1 MKIVAALLGIALIV
15 SAIMLGG
22 GTDSLWSFLNLPSL
36 LFVGGCTVLFTLAQ
50 HAPGDVAAALRAAC
64 GGPVRE
70 DREIAGHVAVLS
82 TLRTLAAGSGV
93 AGTLVGLVLMLGNL
107 EDPSAIGPG
116 MAVGLLTA
124 LYGILLAEFLLG
136 PMIQRLGARRAAS
149 GDSDRPAG
157 PGASG
162 GPAGPSA
169 ALLMASLFVPLVGFW
184 TLMSIMS

>member
-1 MKIVAALLGIALIV
+1 MKVIAALLGFGLV
-15 SAIMLGG
+15 VCAITIGG
-22 GTDSLWSFLNLPSL
+22 GAAALVTFVNLPSL

-93 AGTLVGLVLMLGNL
+93 AGTLVGLILMLQNL
-107 EDPSAIGPG
+107 DDPSAIGPA